1 MTQFYVSFTFLFTFG
16 FWHFQFLQKYWI
28 ICIPIYIQY
37 YSRFQ
42 LPAESVWIFLDVAH
56 VWKWKIRTPNIYLIL
71 PYLPLGPFI
80 ITMSESP
87 EAPEELPENFETKV
101 IAQLTI
107 SLSQE
112 DSKGKVKESKSQK
125 INELIFTFLDSN
137 YVEFLQMLLAKHL
150 QDKYEL
156 SNRLRWRG
164 RMNQLL
170 RSLSYPFGHAPH
182 PKNIQTDSAG
192 NWKRL

>member
-1 MTQFYVSFTFLFTFG
+1 
-16 FWHFQFLQKYWI
+16 
-28 ICIPIYIQY
+28 
-37 YSRFQ
+37 
-42 LPAESVWIFLDVAH
+42 
-56 VWKWKIRTPNIYLIL
+56 
-71 PYLPLGPFI
+71 
-80 ITMSESP
+80 MSESP

-107 SLSQE
+107 YLSQE

-156 SNRLRWRG
+156 SNHLR
-164 RMNQLL
+164 
-170 RSLSYPFGHAPH
+170 
-182 PKNIQTDSAG
+182 
-192 NWKRL
+192 

>member
-1 MTQFYVSFTFLFTFG
+1 
-16 FWHFQFLQKYWI
+16 
-28 ICIPIYIQY
+28 
-37 YSRFQ
+37 
-42 LPAESVWIFLDVAH
+42 
-56 VWKWKIRTPNIYLIL
+56 
-71 PYLPLGPFI
+71 
-80 ITMSESP
+80 MSESP

-156 SNRLRWRG
+156 SNRLR
-164 RMNQLL
+164 
-170 RSLSYPFGHAPH
+170 
-182 PKNIQTDSAG
+182 
-192 NWKRL
+192 